1 VHFHIVTLFPEFFD
15 SPLSCALLAK
25 GRDAGRVGFTL
36 HNPRDFTEDRHRTV
50 DDRPYGGGPGM
61 VMMCGP
67 VAGALRSIDA
77 PGRMLVMSPR
87 GRPLDQNL
95 TRELAAEPALTL
107 VCGRYEGLDE
117 RLMELFPLQPV
128 SVGDF
133 VLGGGESAAL
143 ALVEAVSRLLPEFMG
158 HEESADEESFSDGLL
173 EYPHY
178 TRPEEFEGLTVPD
191 ALTSGDHARIAAWRR
206 ERAVLETLSRR
217 PDLLATARLAEAD
230 VTILRAVSRRR
241 LGRGLHLGLV
251 HYPVLNKKG
260 QVTAVSLTNLDV
272 HDIARVSRTYGCGGY
287 HIATPLEDQRN
298 LLEKLLNHWTDGA
311 GKKANADRSD
321 ALSGVTVHSCL
332 EEIRDEVRR
341 RAGSEPLVVA
351 TTARGA
357 GDTTV
362 AALRAELERRPVL
375 LVMGTAS
382 GLAPEVMEQVDTV
395 LRPVRLLDDYNHLSV
410 RSATAILVDRL
421 LGDGY

>member
-1 VHFHIVTLFPEFFD
+1 MHFHIVTLFPEFFD
-15 SPLSCALLAK
+15 SPLSCALMAK
-25 GRDAGRVGFTL
+25 GVEAGRVGFSL
-36 HNPRDFTEDRHRTV
+36 HNPRDFAEDRHRTV

-67 VAGALRSIDA
+67 VAAALRSIEN

-87 GRPLDQNL
+87 GRPLDQDL
-95 TRELAAEPALTL
+95 ARELADGPAVTL

-117 RLMELFPLQPV
+117 RLMDLFPLEPV

-143 ALVEAVSRLLPEFMG
+143 SLVEAVSRLLPEFMG
-158 HEESADEESFSDGLL
+158 HEGSADEESFSDGLL

-178 TRPEEFEGLTVPD
+178 TRPEVFEDMAVPEV
-191 ALTSGDHARIAAWRR
+191 LLSGDHGRIRAWRR
-206 ERAVLETLSRR
+206 ERAVLETLAGR
-217 PDLLATARLAEAD
+217 PDLLATARLADAD
-230 VTILRAVSRRR
+230 ADALRAAQRRR

-272 HDIARVSRTYGCGGY
+272 HDIARVSRTYGLGGY
-287 HIATPLEDQRN
+287 HIATPLEDQRK
-298 LLEKLLNHWTDGA
+298 LLERLLNHWTDGA
-311 GKKANADRSD
+311 GKQANADRSD
-321 ALSGVTVHSCL
+321 ALSGVTAHSSL
-332 EEIRDEVRR
+332 EEIRAEVRR
-341 RAGSEPLVVA
+341 QAGSEPLVVA
-351 TTARGA
+351 TTARGV
-357 GDTTV
+357 GDMTV
-362 AALRAELERRPVL
+362 AQARSRLETRPVL

-382 GLAPEVMEQVDTV
+382 GLAPQVMEQVDAV
-395 LRPVRLLDDYNHLSV
+395 LRPVRFLDDYNHLSV